1 MANPANETVLY
12 PFSAFN
18 FSVEIELP
26 GIFSQMCNAAFA
38 ECDGLEMTQEVKTI
52 REGGNNGAQIRLPG
66 PYAYGQLTL
75 KRGMTASFDLWDWF
89 GYTLASP
96 ETRATI
102 KVVIFAPDGVTER
115 VRFVLTGC
123 LPTKVKAPALNA
135 KDGMVAIEELQVV
148 YETLELVPP
157 SGGQGSPSGLGSGAG
172 SGFGASAS
180 FSASASIG
188 GGGAS
193 ASASANLSFGG
204 S

>member
-18 FSVEIELP
+18 FAVEIELP
-26 GIFSQMCNAAFA
+26 GVFSQMCNAAFA

-89 GYTLASP
+89 GHVLASP
-96 ETRATI
+96 EMRATI
-102 KVVIFAPDGVTER
+102 KVVIFAPDGTTER
-115 VRFVLTGC
+115 ARFVLAGC
-123 LPTKVKAPALNA
+123 LPTKLKAPPLNA

-148 YETLELVPP
+148 YETLTHVPP
-157 SGGQGSPSGLGSGAG
+157 SGASGSPSGLGGGAG
-172 SGFGASAS
+172 AGFSASASFGASAS
-180 FSASASIG
+180 G
-188 GGGAS
+188 LG
-193 ASASANLSFGG
+193 
-204 S
+204 